1 MTRLYR
7 LKPTEWLI
15 ESINEIEDQLVPG
28 IFSVSY
34 SGGGFVQNISPESA
48 TKILEGMYAELET
61 RPGYARI
68 QDKSRHGRVIYVR
81 MKD

>member
-1 MTRLYR
+1 MARLFR
-7 LKPTEWLI
+7 LKTTEWLV
-15 ESINEIEDQLVPG
+15 ESIGEIEDQLVPG

-48 TKILEGMYAELET
+48 AKIVEDMYAELET
-61 RPGYARI
+61 RPGYAHI
-68 QDKSRHGRVIYVR
+68 ADKSRHGRVIYVR